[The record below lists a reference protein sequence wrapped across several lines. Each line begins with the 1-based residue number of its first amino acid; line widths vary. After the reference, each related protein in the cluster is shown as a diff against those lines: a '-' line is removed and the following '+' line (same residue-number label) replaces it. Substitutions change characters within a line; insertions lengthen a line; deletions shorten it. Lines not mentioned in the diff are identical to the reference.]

1 MQTDST
7 LLSFCIQ
14 IILVFISVLVKELP
28 YLELFNKA
36 YYFQHMA
43 FLEMHV

>member
-1 MQTDST
+1 MILGTNADST

-28 YLELFNKA
+28 YLE
-36 YYFQHMA
+36 
-43 FLEMHV
+43 